1 MARLVS
7 EIENKPK
14 IGRQIFDIVTSGMYD
29 NPLMIYREYIQ
40 NSVDSI
46 DDAVE
51 NGLLELEQERI
62 SITLNGHERSIVI
75 EDNGLG
81 LPNAT
86 AHSVLTNLGCSP
98 KEGKNQRGFRGVG
111 RLGGLAYCDELVF
124 ETRSAAGED
133 VAVVRWNRK
142 EFDALASDSQKDITL
157 QEMIQAVASLDF
169 AKAPDETSD
178 HFFRVTLR
186 NVHRFHSDILMNLK
200 SIYDY
205 LAQAAPVSYNKQG
218 FSYAEEIETYLSSI
232 NDYRCYHITVNKRQ
246 VFRSYLDEIKLLTN
260 SSDRINGIECFH
272 FDGNDS
278 KPIAL
283 GWYARTGFLATLPSA
298 LNEKGIRVRQGNIE
312 VGGEHFLDDKFSETR
327 FSGWQIGEIHV
338 MNGALKLNARRDGF
352 EHSPN
357 FERFLEQSHVLGR
370 HLSSLCRKSSNM
382 RIAYTKT
389 HALLNQLEK
398 LFDYSSTFVNE
409 EHYEQAINNARSIL
423 FDINMNVS
431 NCKEE
436 FVPRLENIKNKIEGH
451 NHKPTF
457 LEDAL
462 DGRRLNKYDRKS
474 LLMYVAKTIIENY
487 KNSNSPEEILQ
498 QIISDFTKPNYVNHK
513 LNGIQNVG
521 SISKSAHQAETHT
534 QSRPIS
540 SIESMTNATMT
551 MATQKNG

>member
-169 AKAPDETSD
+169 AKASDETSD
-178 HFFRVTLR
+178 HFFRVTLH
-186 NVHRFHSDILMNLK
+186 NVHRFHSDMLMNLK
-200 SIYDY
+200 SVYDY
-205 LAQAAPVSYNKQG
+205 LAQTAPVSYNRQV
-218 FSYAEEIETYLSSI
+218 FSYAEEIETYLSKI
-232 NDYRCYHITVNKRQ
+232 NDYHCYHIKVNERH
-246 VFRSYLDEIKLLTN
+246 VFRPYLDEIKLSTN
-260 SSDRINGIECFH
+260 SSDRINGIEYFH
-272 FDGNDS
+272 FVGNDS
-278 KPIAL
+278 EPIAL

-298 LNEKGIRVRQGNIE
+298 LNVKGIRVRQGNIE

-327 FSGWQIGEIHV
+327 FSGWQIGEIHMV
-338 MNGALKLNARRDGF
+338 NGALKPNARRDGF
-352 EHSPN
+352 EHSPQ
-357 FERFLEQSHVLGR
+357 FERFLEQSHILGR
-370 HLSSLCRKSSNM
+370 HLSSLCRKSSNT
-382 RIAYTKT
+382 RIVHAKI

-398 LFDYSSTFVNE
+398 LFDYPSTYVDE
-409 EHYEQAINNARSIL
+409 EHYEQAINDARSTLCNIE
-423 FDINMNVS
+423 MNVS
-431 NCKEE
+431 NLTKQLEK
-436 FVPRLENIKNKIEGH
+436 RLENVKNKIKSH
-451 NHKPTF
+451 NHKPTL
-457 LEDAL
+457 LEQVL
-462 DGRRLNKYDRKS
+462 DGRRLKNYDRKS
-474 LLMYVAKTIIENY
+474 LLKHIAKTIIANY

-498 QIISDFTKPNYVNHK
+498 QIFSDFTKPTYANHK
-513 LNGIQNVG
+513 LNGT
-521 SISKSAHQAETHT
+521 SCLL
-534 QSRPIS
+534 R
-540 SIESMTNATMT
+540 
-551 MATQKNG
+551 